1 MATSSTITTYKNFIG
16 GQWVDSRSGKFIE
29 NRNPANTDE
38 VVGIFPA
45 SNQED
50 VNDAV
55 AAATAAYEGWRLTPA
70 PKRAEILYR
79 AAEILVTRKEEIGRA
94 HV

>member
-16 GQWVDSRSGKFIE
+16 GQWVDSRSSKFIE

-55 AAATAAYEGWRLTPA
+55 AAATAAYEGWRATGKWTA
-70 PKRAEILYR
+70 S
-79 AAEILVTRKEEIGRA
+79 GR
-94 HV
+94 HVEVANG